1 MALLDGIRKAFLTVA
16 KITTEELEQRLEH
29 ARGQH
34 VAARFERE
42 QAEEEALAASLAA
55 PLDDVGL
62 ARLNKSLEAK
72 RAREQRWGEQAAR
85 LEGAVTA
92 ARERDYTEQQ
102 AEWRAKVDGLAG
114 GISEQFAEL
123 DGLAQQY
130 GEAHARLEKSLN
142 VLHKELATQ
151 PKRIR
156 DLPILYTAARTWLIF
171 RRAYASG
178 GEHVYGDKRG
188 ASMWEAEQAP
198 SLAVQAA
205 AARKHLMAQLEPRE
219 AGGPRAA

>member
-1 MALLDGIRKAFLTVA
+1 MLGIRMAFLTMGKV
-16 KITTEELEQRLEH
+16 TTEELEQRLEH

-34 VAARFERE
+34 AAARFDRE

-85 LEGAVTA
+85 LEAAVIA
-92 ARERDYTEQQ
+92 ARERDYAEQQ
-102 AEWRAKVDGLAG
+102 VEWRVKVGRLADGV
-114 GISEQFAEL
+114 SQQFAEL
-123 DGLAQQY
+123 DALAQQY
-130 GEAHARLEKSLN
+130 GEAHARLQQHLD
-142 VLHKELATQ
+142 VLLKELATQ

-171 RRAYASG
+171 RRAYAFG

-188 ASMWEAEQAP
+188 ASMWDAQQAP

-205 AARKHLMAQLEPRE
+205 AARKHLMHQLEPRE
-219 AGGPRAA
+219 ADGPRVA